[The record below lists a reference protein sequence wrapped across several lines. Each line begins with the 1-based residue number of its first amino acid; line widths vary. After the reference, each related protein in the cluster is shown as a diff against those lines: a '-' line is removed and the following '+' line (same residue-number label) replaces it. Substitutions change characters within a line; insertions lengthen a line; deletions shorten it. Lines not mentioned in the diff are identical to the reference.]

1 MHRRKWDAETKTKIV
16 IQGLQ
21 GRPVAELCNE
31 YQISQSLYYQWRD
44 QFLANASRA
53 FDVQQSHRKET
64 RLVRENARLKALVGE
79 LTLELKTSDE
89 LLG

>member
-1 MHRRKWDAETKTKIV
+1 MHRRKWDAETNTKIV

-31 YQISQSLYYQWRD
+31 YQMSQSLDDQWRD
-44 QFLANASRA
+44 QFLAKASKA

-64 RLVRENARLKALVGE
+64 RLMRENARLKALVGE
-79 LTLELKTSDE
+79 LTLELKKSDE
-89 LLG
+89 WLG

>member
-31 YQISQSLYYQWRD
+31 YQSSQSLYYQ
-44 QFLANASRA
+44 LSMA
-53 FDVQQSHRKET
+53 
-64 RLVRENARLKALVGE
+64 
-79 LTLELKTSDE
+79 
-89 LLG
+89 